1 MSLGRIFS
9 PRAIDN
15 VSYKLSGSTESSFAP
30 TEAGFSESKPQAR
43 DRVNLAS
50 VVQRRFMSMMEAH
63 DRMRARVLGTS
74 PTSSHPVS
82 GD

>member
-9 PRAIDN
+9 PRG
-15 VSYKLSGSTESSFAP
+15 VSNGSPKLSDHAESSFAP
-30 TEAGFSESKPQAR
+30 ADERFGGSKTKAR
-43 DRVNLAS
+43 TRVDLRS

-63 DRMRARVLGTS
+63 DRMRERLLGLPQKTRH
-74 PTSSHPVS
+74 TVS